1 RYVMDTVT
9 KPENNDLHED
19 WRPLGSVREDQP
31 ASFVEATITDDDLAQ
46 VLYTSGTESRPKG
59 VMLSHKSLISEYVSC
74 IVDGQMAAGDVLVH
88 ALPLYHSAQL
98 HVFLG
103 PSIYV
108 GASGIILGEASPEV
122 ILKTIEEEGA
132 TQL

>member
-1 RYVMDTVT
+1 LEHAEVSGLIASEEYTPVLDKAAVRLEIKQRYVMDTVT

-59 VMLSHKSLISEYVSC
+59 VMLSQNSLISQYVS
-74 IVDGQMAAGDVLVH
+74 ISVDG
-88 ALPLYHSAQL
+88 
-98 HVFLG
+98 
-103 PSIYV
+103 
-108 GASGIILGEASPEV
+108 
-122 ILKTIEEEGA
+122 KIEENS
-132 TQL
+132 